1 MRDSGNKRLSMMAA
15 MSLALLAA
23 GGPAAAQ
30 AAPTLRT
37 AGDGNNRRPT
47 PPRRDTAL
55 QREIADWNEAVQAK
69 KDAKRLA
76 KLRRP

>member
-1 MRDSGNKRLSMMAA
+1 MKDSGNRRASMVAA
-15 MSLALLAA
+15 LSLAMLAA
-23 GGPAAAQ
+23 GGQGLAQ
-30 AAPTLRT
+30 AGLTLRT

-55 QREIADWNEAVQAK
+55 DREIAEWNEAVQAK

-76 KLRRP
+76 KLMRR